1 MVKSVAALATVLNP
15 RIEATPTVVRY
26 LDSIF
31 IGNIPHFIFRYFTFF
46 YYFFI
51 TLFLLGLI
59 HYFNFKNY
67 LN

>member
-31 IGNIPHFIFRYFTFF
+31 IGNIPHFIFFT
-46 YYFFI
+46 
-51 TLFLLGLI
+51 
-59 HYFNFKNY
+59 YFNFKNFLY
-67 LN
+67 